1 MGSRGKEENAFVRLR
16 ASIEASR
23 EEGGYGGLGLPSWQT
38 HLQKKWN
45 RHRGQVLWNG
55 SIGLWDQEDRWTVFP
70 GIYNRSLLAFLGI
83 YCNHLE
89 IPIWII
95 LLLAWILAPSLNW
108 VEFSI

>member
-70 GIYNRSLLAFLGI
+70 GIYNRSLLAFLRYILQSFG
-83 YCNHLE
+83 NSHLDNSFVG
-89 IPIWII
+89 
-95 LLLAWILAPSLNW
+95 LD
-108 VEFSI
+108 FSTFSKLG